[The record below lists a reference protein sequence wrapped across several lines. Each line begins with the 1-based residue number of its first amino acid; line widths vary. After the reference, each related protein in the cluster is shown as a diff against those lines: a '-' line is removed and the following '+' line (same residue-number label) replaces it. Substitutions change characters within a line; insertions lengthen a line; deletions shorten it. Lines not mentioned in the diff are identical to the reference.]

1 MGFVRH
7 VGPGFFPLDEE
18 LELLPGSLSPYLQEQ
33 LTRLSTWI
41 PSFARAVALLEI
53 FTGAHVSASSARRH
67 CEGAGAMFVTQQEA
81 QAEQVRRD
89 AVDEQPGPE
98 QLVISVDGAMVPLV
112 GGEWKECKTLV
123 VGEPQVTC
131 GSQGERVVKSEHLS
145 YFSRMAEVGTFTWQA
160 LVETQRRGVATAKA
174 VASVSDGA
182 EWIQSFV
189 AFHRPDA
196 VRILDL
202 PHVGEYVNKIA
213 QAMYGEGTPQAQS
226 WWQTQ
231 MQQLK
236 EQGPGPLL
244 AASRGLCEERP
255 QCSALGDSLA
265 YLQKREGQMHYP
277 TYQADGWPLGSG
289 IVESANKLLVEA
301 RLKGSGMHW
310 AADHVNPLLALRT
323 IVFNDRW
330 DETWP
335 QIALGLRQETQRRRF
350 ANQEKSHHPPE
361 PDQQPAAQVE
371 AEPQARTSAT
381 EATSQT
387 RPKPTADIKPSGP
400 HRPGPNHPWR
410 HSPVGKARYEPWKP
424 YEPPRT

>member
-1 MGFVRH
+1 
-7 VGPGFFPLDEE
+7 
-18 LELLPGSLSPYLQEQ
+18 LSPYLQEQ

-41 PSFARAVALLEI
+41 PSFANAAALLEV
-53 FTGAHVSASSARRH
+53 FTGAHVSASGARRH
-67 CEGAGAMFVTQQEA
+67 CEEAGALCVIQQEA
-81 QAEQVRRD
+81 EVERVRRD
-89 AVDEQPGPE
+89 AVDEQPGP
-98 QLVISVDGAMVPLV
+98 QRLVISADGAMVPLV

-123 VGEPQVTC
+123 VGEPRVTR
-131 GSQGERVVKSEHLS
+131 GSQGEQVVKSEHLS
-145 YFSRMAEVGTFTWQA
+145 YFSRTAEVGDFMWQA

-202 PHVGEYVNKIA
+202 PHVGEYVNKVA
-213 QAMYGEGTPQAQS
+213 QARYGEGTPQAQN
-226 WWQTQ
+226 WWQAQ

-236 EQGPGPLL
+236 AQGPGPLL
-244 AASRGLCEERP
+244 AELRGLCEEQP
-255 QCSALGDSLA
+255 QCSVLGDSLA
-265 YLQKREGQMHYP
+265 YLQKREGQMDYP
-277 TYQADGWPLGSG
+277 AYQADGWPMGSG
-289 IVESANKLLVEA
+289 IVESANKLLVED

-310 AADHVNPLLALRT
+310 AAEHVNPLLALRT

-335 QIALGLRQETQRRRF
+335 QIALGLRQRAQQRRF
-350 ANQEKSHHPPE
+350 AHQRERHHPPE
-361 PDQQPAAQVE
+361 PDPLPAAQVE
-371 AEPQARTSAT
+371 AEPRACTSTTAAPSRTS
-381 EATSQT
+381 
-387 RPKPTADIKPSGP
+387 PKPTADTQPSVP
-400 HRPGPNHPWR
+400 HRPAPEHPWR